1 MPHLVYEI
9 TANLD
14 RPDCD
19 IAGLLHKSNQLLIAQ
34 GGVFPTG
41 GIRSRVHWLRDW
53 CVADGSQPTDA
64 FVHASLKVGAGRSE
78 AQLKKACDELFAM
91 LCAHFADEFERRGLA
106 LSMEFGE
113 FSEAGTWKKNNLH
126 ARYKKA

>member
-1 MPHLVYEI
+1 MPHLTFEI

-19 IAGLLHKSNQLLIAQ
+19 IAGLLRQSNQVLIGQ

-53 CVADGSQPTDA
+53 CVADGSQATDA
-64 FVHASLKVGAGRSE
+64 FVHATLKVGAGRTE
-78 AQLKKACDELFAM
+78 AQLKKVCDELFA
-91 LCAHFADEFERRGLA
+91 LLSAHFAAEFERRGLA
-106 LSMEFGE
+106 LSMECSE
-113 FSEAGTWKKNNLH
+113 FSEAGTWKKNNIH

>member
-14 RPDCD
+14 LPESD
-19 IAGLLHKSNQLLIAQ
+19 IAGLLRQSNQLLIAQ

-53 CVADGSQPTDA
+53 CVADGSQATDA
-64 FVHASLKVGAGRSE
+64 FVHATLKVGAGRTE
-78 AQLKKACDELFAM
+78 AQLKKACDELFA
-91 LCAHFADEFERRGLA
+91 LLSAHFAAEFERRGLA
-106 LSMEFGE
+106 LSMECSE
-113 FSEAGTWKKNNLH
+113 FSEAGTWKKNNIH

>member
-1 MPHLVYEI
+1 MPHLTFEI

-19 IAGLLHKSNQLLIAQ
+19 IPGLLRQSNQVLIGQ

-53 CVADGSQPTDA
+53 CVADGSQATDA
-64 FVHASLKVGAGRSE
+64 FVHATLKVGAGRTE
-78 AQLKKACDELFAM
+78 AQLKKACDELFA
-91 LCAHFADEFERRGLA
+91 LLSAHFAAEFERRGLA
-106 LSMEFGE
+106 LSMECSE
-113 FSEAGTWKKNNLH
+113 FSEAGTWKKNNIH
-126 ARYKKA
+126 ARYKKT